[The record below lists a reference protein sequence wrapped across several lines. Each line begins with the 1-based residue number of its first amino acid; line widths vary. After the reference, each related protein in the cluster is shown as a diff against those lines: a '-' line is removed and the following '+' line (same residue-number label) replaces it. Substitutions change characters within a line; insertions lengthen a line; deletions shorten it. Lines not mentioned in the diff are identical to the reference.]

1 MKTEWKPR
9 KINLSTSIITSFIFL
24 VAGFF
29 VGSNWQFI
37 LTNFSPYIGFRKSEQ
52 ANWDSLNEIYTEL
65 RSFYDG
71 EVTEENALTGAK
83 RGIAAALDDPYT
95 TYLTAKE
102 GNEFLSD
109 LNGEINEAGVGMELT
124 FRNNHTVVVR
134 TLPDNPARK
143 AGIKPGDRIV
153 KIDDENVDGKT
164 TEDVAKKLR
173 GKAGD
178 KVKVEVLRGAETLTF
193 EMTREK
199 INNVSADI
207 SYSDKT
213 AIISVYRFAEDT
225 GALVRKL
232 AEQAKAKQ
240 VDKVILDLRNNGG
253 GYVSAAGE
261 MLSLWLNGGDKYM
274 IEKSIH
280 NDDKTDYVPRGK
292 NPIFKDTKTIVLI
305 NRSTASASEIVAGA
319 LKDYQKA
326 TIVGMTSFGKGVMQT
341 MLNLSDGGK
350 LKVTTAHWY
359 TPNGSSINKTG
370 IKPDV
375 EIDRTVQDITEDKDP
390 QLDKAKSLQLKPCD
404 FS

>member
-52 ANWDSLNEIYTEL
+52 ANWNSLNEIYTEL
-65 RSFYDG
+65 KSFYDG
-71 EVTEENALTGAK
+71 EVTEENVLTGAK

-143 AGIKPGDRIV
+143 ADIKPGDRIV
-153 KIDDENVDGKT
+153 KIGDENVDGKT

-178 KVKVEVLRGAETLTF
+178 KVKVEILRGTDTLTF

-225 GALVRKL
+225 GSLVRKL
-232 AEQAKAKQ
+232 AEQSKAKQ

-292 NPIFKDTKTIVLI
+292 NTIFKDTKTIVLI

-370 IKPDV
+370 IKPDAEV
-375 EIDRTVQDITEDKDP
+375 DRTVQDITEDKDP
-390 QLDKAKSLQLKPCD
+390 QLDKAKSL
-404 FS
+404 

>member
-305 NRSTASASEIVAGA
+305 NRSTASASEIIAGA

-390 QLDKAKSLQLKPCD
+390 QLDKAKSLQLQPCD

>member
-143 AGIKPGDRIV
+143 AGIKPGDRIM
-153 KIDDENVDGKT
+153 KIGDENVDGKT

-173 GKAGD
+173 GKAGE
-178 KVKVEVLRGAETLTF
+178 KVKVEVLRGADALTF

-225 GALVRKL
+225 GSLVRKL

-292 NPIFKDTKTIVLI
+292 NPIFKDIKTIVLI

-390 QLDKAKSLQLKPCD
+390 QLDKAKSL
-404 FS
+404 

>member
-24 VAGFF
+24 VVGFF

-37 LTNFSPYIGFRKSEQ
+37 ITNFSPYIGFRKSEQ

-65 RSFYDG
+65 KSFYDG

-153 KIDDENVDGKT
+153 KIGDENVDGKT

-178 KVKVEVLRGAETLTF
+178 KVKVEILRGADTLTF

-225 GALVRKL
+225 GSLVRKL

-292 NPIFKDTKTIVLI
+292 NPIFKDIKTIVLI

-319 LKDYQKA
+319 LKDYEKA

-390 QLDKAKSLQLKPCD
+390 QLDKAKSL
-404 FS
+404 

>member
-1 MKTEWKPR
+1 MKIEWKPR

-24 VAGFF
+24 VVGFF

-153 KIDDENVDGKT
+153 KIGDENVDGKT

-178 KVKVEVLRGAETLTF
+178 KVKVEILRGADTLTF

-390 QLDKAKSLQLKPCD
+390 QLDKAKSL
-404 FS
+404 

>member
-37 LTNFSPYIGFRKSEQ
+37 ITNFSPYIGFRKSEQ
-52 ANWDSLNEIYTEL
+52 ANWDSLNELYTEL
-65 RSFYDG
+65 KSFYDG

-232 AEQAKAKQ
+232 AEQSKAKQ

-390 QLDKAKSLQLKPCD
+390 QLDKAKSL
-404 FS
+404 

>member
-24 VAGFF
+24 VVGFF

-37 LTNFSPYIGFRKSEQ
+37 ITNFSPYIGFRKSEQ

-65 RSFYDG
+65 KSFYDG

-143 AGIKPGDRIV
+143 AGIKPGDRIM
-153 KIDDENVDGKT
+153 KIGDENVDGKT

-173 GKAGD
+173 GKAGE
-178 KVKVEVLRGAETLTF
+178 KVKVEVLRGTQSSTF

-225 GALVRKL
+225 GSLVRKL

-292 NPIFKDTKTIVLI
+292 NPIFKDIKTIVLI

-375 EIDRTVQDITEDKDP
+375 EVDRTVQDITEDKDP
-390 QLDKAKSLQLKPCD
+390 QLDKAKSL
-404 FS
+404 

>member
-24 VAGFF
+24 VVGFF

-37 LTNFSPYIGFRKSEQ
+37 ITNFSPYIGFRKSEQ

-65 RSFYDG
+65 KSFYDG

-292 NPIFKDTKTIVLI
+292 NPIFKDIKTIVLI

-390 QLDKAKSLQLKPCD
+390 QLDKAKSL
-404 FS
+404 

>member
-153 KIDDENVDGKT
+153 KINDENVDGKT

-240 VDKVILDLRNNGG
+240 IDKVILDLRNNGG

-390 QLDKAKSLQLKPCD
+390 QLDKAKSL
-404 FS
+404 

>member
-37 LTNFSPYIGFRKSEQ
+37 ITNFSPYIGFRKSEQ
-52 ANWDSLNEIYTEL
+52 ANWDSLNELYTEL
-65 RSFYDG
+65 KSFYDG
-71 EVTEENALTGAK
+71 EVTEDNALTGAK

-153 KIDDENVDGKT
+153 KINDENVDGKT

-173 GKAGD
+173 GKAGE

-390 QLDKAKSLQLKPCD
+390 QLDKAKSL
-404 FS
+404 

>member
-24 VAGFF
+24 VVGFF

-37 LTNFSPYIGFRKSEQ
+37 ITNFSPYIGFRKSEQ

-65 RSFYDG
+65 KSFYDG

-153 KIDDENVDGKT
+153 KIGDENVDGKT

-178 KVKVEVLRGAETLTF
+178 KVKIEILRGADTLTF

-225 GALVRKL
+225 GSLVRKL

-359 TPNGSSINKTG
+359 TPNGYSINKTG

-390 QLDKAKSLQLKPCD
+390 QLDKAKSL
-404 FS
+404 

>member
-52 ANWDSLNEIYTEL
+52 ANWNSLNEIYTEL
-65 RSFYDG
+65 KSFYDG
-71 EVTEENALTGAK
+71 EVTEENVLTGAK

-143 AGIKPGDRIV
+143 AGIKPGDRIM
-153 KIDDENVDGKT
+153 KIGDENVDGKT

-173 GKAGD
+173 GKAGE
-178 KVKVEVLRGAETLTF
+178 KVKVEVLRGTQSSTF

-207 SYSDKT
+207 FYSDKT

-225 GALVRKL
+225 GSLVRKL

-292 NPIFKDTKTIVLI
+292 NPIFKDIKTIVLI

-390 QLDKAKSLQLKPCD
+390 QLDKAKSL
-404 FS
+404 

>member
-65 RSFYDG
+65 KSFYDG

-153 KIDDENVDGKT
+153 KIGDENVDGKT

-178 KVKVEVLRGAETLTF
+178 KVKVEILRGADTLTF

-225 GALVRKL
+225 GSLVRKL

-292 NPIFKDTKTIVLI
+292 NPIFKDIKTIVLI

-390 QLDKAKSLQLKPCD
+390 QLDKAKSL
-404 FS
+404 

>member
-143 AGIKPGDRIV
+143 AGIKPGDRIM
-153 KIDDENVDGKT
+153 KIGDENVDGKT

-178 KVKVEVLRGAETLTF
+178 KVKVEILRGADTLTF

-225 GALVRKL
+225 GSLVRKL

-280 NDDKTDYVPRGK
+280 NDNKTDYVPRGK
-292 NPIFKDTKTIVLI
+292 NPIFKDIKTIVLI

-390 QLDKAKSLQLKPCD
+390 QLDKAKSL
-404 FS
+404 

>member
-280 NDDKTDYVPRGK
+280 NDYKTDYVPRGK

-390 QLDKAKSLQLKPCD
+390 QLDKAKSL
-404 FS
+404 

>member
-24 VAGFF
+24 VVGFF

-37 LTNFSPYIGFRKSEQ
+37 ITNFSPYIGFRKSEQ

-65 RSFYDG
+65 KSFYDG

-178 KVKVEVLRGAETLTF
+178 KVKVEILRGADTLTF

-199 INNVSADI
+199 INNVSVDI

-390 QLDKAKSLQLKPCD
+390 QLDKAKSL
-404 FS
+404 

>member
-29 VGSNWQFI
+29 IGSNWQFI
-37 LTNFSPYIGFRKSEQ
+37 LTNFSPYIGFRKNEQ
-52 ANWDSLNEIYTEL
+52 ANWDSLNELYTEL
-65 RSFYDG
+65 KSFYDG
-71 EVTEENALTGAK
+71 EVTEDNALTGAK

-153 KIDDENVDGKT
+153 KINDENVDGKT

-173 GKAGD
+173 GKAGE
-178 KVKVEVLRGAETLTF
+178 KVKVEVLRGTDTLTF

-225 GALVRKL
+225 GSLVRKL

-390 QLDKAKSLQLKPCD
+390 QLDKAKLL
-404 FS
+404 

>member
-24 VAGFF
+24 VVGFF

-37 LTNFSPYIGFRKSEQ
+37 LTNFSPYIGFRKSKQ

-65 RSFYDG
+65 KSFYDG
-71 EVTEENALTGAK
+71 EVTEDNALTGAK

-143 AGIKPGDRIV
+143 AGIKPGDRII
-153 KIDDENVDGKT
+153 KIGDENVDGKT

-178 KVKVEVLRGAETLTF
+178 KVKVEVLRGTDTLTF

-225 GALVRKL
+225 GSLVRKL

-280 NDDKTDYVPRGK
+280 NDDKTDYVSRGK

-375 EIDRTVQDITEDKDP
+375 EVDRTVQDITEDKDP
-390 QLDKAKSLQLKPCD
+390 QLDKAKSL
-404 FS
+404 

>member
-37 LTNFSPYIGFRKSEQ
+37 FTNFSPYIGFRKSEQ
-52 ANWDSLNEIYTEL
+52 ANWDSLNELYTEL
-65 RSFYDG
+65 KSFYDG

-143 AGIKPGDRIV
+143 ASIKPGDRIV
-153 KIDDENVDGKT
+153 KIGDENVDGKT

-178 KVKVEVLRGAETLTF
+178 KVKVEILRGADTLTF

-225 GALVRKL
+225 GSLVRKL

-350 LKVTTAHWY
+350 LKATTAHWY

-390 QLDKAKSLQLKPCD
+390 QLDKAKSL
-404 FS
+404 

>member
-24 VAGFF
+24 VVGFF

-37 LTNFSPYIGFRKSEQ
+37 ITNFSPYIGFRKSEQ

-65 RSFYDG
+65 KSFYDG

-134 TLPDNPARK
+134 TLPDNPACK
-143 AGIKPGDRIV
+143 AGIKPGDRIM
-153 KIDDENVDGKT
+153 KIGDENVDGKT

-178 KVKVEVLRGAETLTF
+178 KVKVEILRGADTLTF

-207 SYSDKT
+207 FYSDKT

-225 GALVRKL
+225 GSLVRKL

-292 NPIFKDTKTIVLI
+292 NPILKDTKTIVLV

-375 EIDRTVQDITEDKDP
+375 EVDRTIQDITEDKDP
-390 QLDKAKSLQLKPCD
+390 QLDKAKSL
-404 FS
+404 

>member
-37 LTNFSPYIGFRKSEQ
+37 ITNFSPYIGFRKSEQ
-52 ANWDSLNEIYTEL
+52 ANWDSLNELYTEL
-65 RSFYDG
+65 KSFYDG
-71 EVTEENALTGAK
+71 EVTEDNALTGAK

-390 QLDKAKSLQLKPCD
+390 QLDKAKSL
-404 FS
+404 

>member
-24 VAGFF
+24 VVGFF

-37 LTNFSPYIGFRKSEQ
+37 ITNFSPYIGFRKSEQ
-52 ANWDSLNEIYTEL
+52 ANWDSLNELYTEL
-65 RSFYDG
+65 KSFYDG
-71 EVTEENALTGAK
+71 EVTEDNALTGAK

-153 KIDDENVDGKT
+153 KINDENVDGKT

-173 GKAGD
+173 GKAGE
-178 KVKVEVLRGAETLTF
+178 KVKVEVLRGTQSSTF

-225 GALVRKL
+225 GSLVRKL

-292 NPIFKDTKTIVLI
+292 NSIFKDTKTIVLI

-359 TPNGSSINKTG
+359 TPNDSSINKTG

-390 QLDKAKSLQLKPCD
+390 QLDKAKSL
-404 FS
+404 

>member
-52 ANWDSLNEIYTEL
+52 ANWDSLNELYTEL
-65 RSFYDG
+65 KSFYDG
-71 EVTEENALTGAK
+71 EVTEDNALTGAK

-95 TYLTAKE
+95 IYLTAKE

-390 QLDKAKSLQLKPCD
+390 QLDKAKSL
-404 FS
+404 

>member
-24 VAGFF
+24 VVGFF

-164 TEDVAKKLR
+164 TENVAKKLR

-390 QLDKAKSLQLKPCD
+390 QLDKAKSL
-404 FS
+404 

>member
-65 RSFYDG
+65 KSFYDG

-102 GNEFLSD
+102 GDEFLSD

-153 KIDDENVDGKT
+153 KIGDENVDGKT

-178 KVKVEVLRGAETLTF
+178 KVKVEVLRGADTLTF

-225 GALVRKL
+225 GSLVRKL

-292 NPIFKDTKTIVLI
+292 NPILKDTKTIVLI